1 LSKPFII
8 ISAVSG
14 RNNYNYDDPFSN
26 WSDLIHKS
34 VYSIDGKNLGFLR
47 KIHSDY
53 MIVGTG
59 LISLKSYFI
68 PKSLAE
74 SVSKRGIR
82 LNITAYEVR
91 SRYSYTKMKRVVA
104 VLHFMP
110 KYAVEQRIFYDR
122 FLTLRY
128 NITRNRLA
136 AGLAFVSG
144 ILLLLSGYKAT
155 LVIYQIITQEIILHT
170 TQEFWMVLLFPLR
183 ILAIVSQLGGIT
195 VLIGAALFAVNRV
208 NLGKFFL
215 LIGTGQ
221 GIFTVVFHI
230 LSEIS
235 SSSSGTLTF
244 GNHYVMWLTSSAAG
258 LGILFAIMAQSISK
272 GKGESLISK
281 ILRRFGIKKFLS
293 VLKRKM

>member
-1 LSKPFII
+1 
-8 ISAVSG
+8 VSG

>member
-1 LSKPFII
+1 V
-8 ISAVSG
+8 SAK
-14 RNNYNYDDPFSN
+14 NNYNYDDPFSN
-26 WSDLIHKS
+26 WSDLIHKP

-47 KIHSDY
+47 KINSDY
-53 MIVGTG
+53 MVVGAG

-74 SVSKRGIR
+74 SVSKKGIR
-82 LNITAYEVR
+82 LNITAYEAR
-91 SRYSYTKMKRVVA
+91 SRYSYAKMKRVVA

-110 KYAVEQRIFYDR
+110 KYAVEHRIFYDR

-155 LVIYQIITQEIILHT
+155 LLIYQIMTQEIILHT

-183 ILAIVSQLGGIT
+183 ILAIISQLGGIT
-195 VLIGAALFAVNRV
+195 VLIGAGLFAVSRV

-215 LIGTGQ
+215 SIGTGQ

-235 SSSSGTLTF
+235 SSSSGILTF
-244 GNHYVMWLTSSAAG
+244 GNRYVMWLTSSVAG
-258 LGILFAIMAQSISK
+258 IGILFAITAQSISK
-272 GKGESLISK
+272 GKGDSLISK
-281 ILRRFGIKKFLS
+281 ILRRVGIMKLLS
-293 VLKRKM
+293 ALKRKM